1 MRALVSK
8 KLIASLKPK
17 AKPYE
22 VRDISLKGFGLRVQP
37 SGVKSYFVEYARGK
51 RLSLGKTSVLTPVE
65 ARQQARVV
73 LAKVV
78 QGLDPLEEKHKA
90 KKHILESFITEEY
103 APWILTHRKTGKAT
117 IRMLK
122 ANFFNLF
129 GRQKLDSITSL
140 SVEKWRSKALESGL
154 SAASINRYIGTLKSV
169 LSKAVSWG
177 FISKNPLNGLKPLK
191 LDSNGRVRFLSTE
204 EEARLR
210 AALSQREEAIKKK
223 RISANNWRLARGYKL
238 LPEINGFADHLMPIV
253 LIALNTGLRRGELF
267 NLKWQD
273 INFNEKMLTVS
284 AESAKSGKTRHI
296 PLNDE
301 AFSVLLTLKQY
312 AQDQE
317 FVFPGK
323 NGERLNNIKS
333 AWRGVL
339 KKAGITNFRFHDLRH
354 TFASKLVMAGVD
366 LNTVRELLGHSDYKM
381 TLRYAHLA
389 PEAKRAAVEKLN
401 KNNKEAKIYVL

>member
-1 MRALVSK
+1 L
-8 KLIASLKPK
+8 
-17 AKPYE
+17 E
-22 VRDISLKGFGLRVQP
+22 
-37 SGVKSYFVEYARGK
+37 
-51 RLSLGKTSVLTPVE
+51 LT
-65 ARQQARVV
+65 AIDTW
-73 LAKVV
+73 K
-78 QGLDPLEEKHKA
+78 
-90 KKHILESFITEEY
+90 I
-103 APWILTHRKTGKAT
+103 
-117 IRMLK
+117 
-122 ANFFNLF
+122 
-129 GRQKLDSITSL
+129 
-140 SVEKWRSKALESGL
+140 EKWRSKRLKIVKAATANRELDCLRAAL
-154 SAASINRYIGTLKSV
+154 N
-169 LSKAVSWG
+169 KAVSWEIIPACP
-177 FISKNPLNGLKPLK
+177 FAVKNK
-191 LDSNGRVRFLSTE
+191 RVDNQIVRYLSQE

-223 RISANNWRLARGYKL
+223 RISANNWRLARGYKP
-238 LPEINGFADHLMPIV
+238 LPEIKGFADHLMPIV

-273 INFNEKMLTVS
+273 INFNEKMLTVT

-312 AQDQE
+312 ASQDQE

-323 NGERLNNIKS
+323 NGERLSNIKS

-366 LNTVRELLGHSDYKM
+366 LNTVRELLGHSGYKM
-381 TLRYAHLA
+381 TIRYAHLA

-401 KNNKEAKIYVL
+401 NYNKINLRVTTYA